1 MGGRPCS
8 AVHAFDAR
16 VESSHRVDRRLN
28 INLLLRQDGAFRS
41 TVNGVL
47 PVSIGWR
54 VMRPPIEGLAD
65 RHHRGAHQGA
75 DGTGRL
81 VQLEPFR
88 LPGYLDCY
96 EVTGH
101 ARAVGERPSAHPASL
116 RCELRTPE
124 SYKRRAGRNRHAA
137 QRS

>member
-1 MGGRPCS
+1 M
-8 AVHAFDAR
+8 
-16 VESSHRVDRRLN
+16 
-28 INLLLRQDGAFRS
+28 
-41 TVNGVL
+41 
-47 PVSIGWR
+47 
-54 VMRPPIEGLAD
+54 MRPPIEGGNREYSVDGRPEGAVLAQQEIDIQAPVGTVCRVHTSVKRVDRLAD

-137 QRS
+137 